1 MKFPRFQ
8 SRVEQTANAIIQY
21 VLSFCE
27 TQIRHF
33 HNDATKIKRKI
44 YICKKNVLCPE
55 PWPEGDRLVR
65 VSTWGNPYGRDYLTI
80 MLDRF

>member
-1 MKFPRFQ
+1 MQK
-8 SRVEQTANAIIQY
+8 NA
-21 VLSFCE
+21 L
-27 TQIRHF
+27 R
-33 HNDATKIKRKI
+33 
-44 YICKKNVLCPE
+44 PE